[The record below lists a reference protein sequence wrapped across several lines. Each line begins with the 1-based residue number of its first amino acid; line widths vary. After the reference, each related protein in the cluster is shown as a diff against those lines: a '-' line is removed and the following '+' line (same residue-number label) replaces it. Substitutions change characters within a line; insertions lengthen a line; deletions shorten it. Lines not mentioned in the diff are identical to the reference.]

1 MIQLNIF
8 IILSCISM
16 VQLDRRYQHDDHY
29 HPSISRD
36 SPTNFLKNEEIL
48 RDRNHIKED
57 LKNEYDFDV
66 ADDISDFEMEFY
78 YFQLHDLDKD
88 GKLDGLELLMA
99 LSHVTEERIS
109 ENERYNEADRL
120 EKQRKQNEIYELDA
134 AIIDLL
140 FSEDDLNNDGYLT
153 YHEFALSHR
162 K

>member
-48 RDRNHIKED
+48 RDRK
-57 LKNEYDFDV
+57 
-66 ADDISDFEMEFY
+66 
-78 YFQLHDLDKD
+78 LHDLDKD